1 MDSILLHKCT
11 LTPTSSSSNSDGL
24 LEVTES
30 ANACPGCSNGG
41 K

>member
-11 LTPTSSSSNSDGL
+11 LTPISSSNSDGL
-24 LEVTES
+24 LEVSES
-30 ANACPGCSNGG
+30 ANAYPGCSNGG